1 MLAIEQPAVGVM
13 ETDWAENR
21 ADIPQD
27 IVRKTLGRF
36 ADIFFTTYQRDKFR
50 TRVERGAEAGTVEIY
65 IAHRGMEQVPTTKI
79 DNSSPAA
86 FAWALMPPNPDLE
99 AEMLTRMMMRFGA
112 PETQAVAAVAQSAAQ
127 PERARIEKT
136 ADGAP
141 KLVVDESFD
150 RAWRRVGLALDRS
163 GFTVVDRDRSNGLYY
178 VRYADPDADIAKKD
192 TGWLAKLAF
201 WKKDEAER
209 PEQYRIAVVE
219 AAPTQRRHRAGP
231 EGRARRSAGE
241 RPHPRAAQ
249 GPAEVGRGRATRHAV
264 RLARQRQ
271 RRQRPRRRGVGLA
284 PDDRLR
290 VRHPRHGHAP
300 RPPRARARRPRR
312 HPRHARAQRP
322 RRRRAGVRREA
333 RHRGLAHLRDARP
346 WSANASPACRSVYG
360 FDSHDS
366 FAVGAL
372 EVRPFPVPHD
382 AREPVQFVVSDGDAR
397 LGVLT
402 DLGMSTP
409 WVEQAL
415 DGCDALVLECNHDAQ
430 MLAEGTYPAPLKA
443 RIGGRLGHLDNVAAA
458 AIVAAI
464 DTTRL
469 KHIVAA
475 HLSQQNNTP
484 AHARAALSGAL
495 GCAGDWIGIA
505 DQALGFD
512 WREI

>member
-1 MLAIEQPAVGVM
+1 MIASVLGRLAVAACVVAALAGCETMSLTKRIDYKSVASAPSLELPPDLSTPRYDDRYTATTASGLAAQQTSGRAKQGEYLATVPDTRIARAGNERWLVVKATPEQAWNTARAFWADSGFVLAIEQPAVGVM

-36 ADIFFTTYQRDKFR
+36 ADIFFTTYRRDKFR

-65 IAHRGMEQVPTTKI
+65 IAHRGMEQVPTAKI

-192 TGWLAKLAF
+192 TGWLTRLAF

-219 AAPTQRRHRAGP
+219 AAPTSVVTVQDPKG
-231 EGRARRSAGE
+231 
-241 RPHPRAAQ
+241 
-249 GPAEVGRGRATRHAV
+249 T
-264 RLARQRQ
+264 
-271 RRQRPRRRGVGLA
+271 
-284 PDDRLR
+284 PDR
-290 VRHPRHGHAP
+290 
-300 RPPRARARRPRR
+300 
-312 HPRHARAQRP
+312 
-322 RRRRAGVRREA
+322 
-333 RHRGLAHLRDARP
+333 
-346 WSANASPACRSVYG
+346 SPASDRIL
-360 FDSHDS
+360 
-366 FAVGAL
+366 AL
-372 EVRPFPVPHD
+372 
-382 AREPVQFVVSDGDAR
+382 
-397 LGVLT
+397 
-402 DLGMSTP
+402 
-409 WVEQAL
+409 
-415 DGCDALVLECNHDAQ
+415 
-430 MLAEGTYPAPLKA
+430 LK
-443 RIGGRLGHLDNVAAA
+443 DQ
-458 AIVAAI
+458 
-464 DTTRL
+464 L
-469 KHIVAA
+469 K
-475 HLSQQNNTP
+475 
-484 AHARAALSGAL
+484 
-495 GCAGDWIGIA
+495 
-505 DQALGFD
+505 
-512 WREI
+512 